1 MARRNNPVV
10 TFAMFLGLV
19 GFGYASYHFIYV
31 ERVFAQESH
40 DVAPA
45 EEMETIRHA
54 VDDALVTDD
63 CFGSISAFNWRD
75 QSKRYRVDI
84 AMNEGCGMADAKRM
98 AKRVSE
104 LVQRASSS
112 KYEAEVSLL
121 VLGREVWH
129 YVP

>member
-31 ERVFAQESH
+31 KGVFAQESH
-40 DVAPA
+40 DMPPM
-45 EEMETIRHA
+45 EEMEKIRHA
-54 VDDALVTDD
+54 IEDTLGSDE
-63 CFGSISAFNWRD
+63 CFGSMSAFNWRET
-75 QSKRYRVDI
+75 SKRYRVDI
-84 AMNEGCGMADAKRM
+84 SMNEGCSMAEAKRLS
-98 AKRVSE
+98 KRVSE
-104 LVQRASSS
+104 IVQRASTN
-112 KYEAEVSLL
+112 KYEAEVSML